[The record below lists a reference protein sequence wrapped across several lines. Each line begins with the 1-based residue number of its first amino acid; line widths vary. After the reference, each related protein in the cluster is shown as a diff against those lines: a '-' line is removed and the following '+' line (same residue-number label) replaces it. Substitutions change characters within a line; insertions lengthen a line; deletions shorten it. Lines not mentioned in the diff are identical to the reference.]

1 MIHRLLLLSTGWG
14 VGLLM
19 LLTLSLGARILE
31 PPESSS
37 EEPLSLDLGFAHKT
51 VPLPSGVIIGVGLI
65 AGVVAGSSASALVWP
80 RSSSAEEE
88 EGE

>member
-1 MIHRLLLLSTGWG
+1 MVHRLLLLTTGWG

-19 LLTLSLGARILE
+19 LLSLSLGAQNLE
-31 PPESSS
+31 RSS
-37 EEPLSLDLGFAHKT
+37 ERLKLDLGFGHNT

-80 RSSSAEEE
+80 RPSPVEKDRE
-88 EGE
+88 